1 METTELYYPQIAARA
16 GPYTFNEGIEIEVY
30 SAKSSYF
37 DWAKI
42 RFTGQFRPEIT
53 LNKKDPAAIQ
63 LGYDGALDDVFTG
76 YVAKPYDGGAFAN
89 EVNLKDEMLVLEETI
104 INDTF
109 LDTTPQE
116 MLAFFLAKAGLS
128 KMKLSSKTYP
138 RRKMLPIRQQNA
150 VQAINTVNAAESV
163 TGVLFA
169 QADCDLSLIHI

>member
-116 MLAFFLAKAGLS
+116 MLAFFLAKAGALQDEA
-128 KMKLSSKTYP
+128 L
-138 RRKMLPIRQQNA
+138 
-150 VQAINTVNAAESV
+150 VQDIPTAKDAPHPAAERRPGDQRRQRGVGPKGSV
-163 TGVLFA
+163 LLLWRGL
-169 QADCDLSLIHI
+169 LLG

>member
-63 LGYDGALDDVFTG
+63 LGTYEPGR
-76 YVAKPYDGGAFAN
+76 
-89 EVNLKDEMLVLEETI
+89 
-104 INDTF
+104 TF
-109 LDTTPQE
+109 CHGWQQVYPAAARCPAIPQ
-116 MLAFFLAKAGLS
+116 
-128 KMKLSSKTYP
+128 
-138 RRKMLPIRQQNA
+138 RQIRHY
-150 VQAINTVNAAESV
+150 QA
-163 TGVLFA
+163 
-169 QADCDLSLIHI
+169 